1 MLNLSQIK
9 RQRML
14 DFLETL
20 RKEHTDDESIR
31 AFTEIENYLRDKK
44 YGLVWEEHTEQVD
57 EMLRENIPIFTE
69 DTDKKIITS
78 PDSVY
83 NFLLEGDNLQSLY
96 LLQKTH
102 RERIDLIYID
112 PPYNTGNED
121 FIYDD
126 NFISPDDGYR
136 HSKWLSFM
144 SERLHL
150 AYSLLT
156 VGGMI
161 MISIDDNEMAQLKL
175 LCDDIFGEMNL
186 ISVHHIQVRYSQKSI
201 ATEGM
206 AIKPVMEYVL
216 IYAKNSS
223 KTVLNLPEEDYTDE
237 KFVFEIKELTEGET
251 IKYADGSEMVVFKPK
266 QWAIEEKEPS
276 ISLLKET
283 WISGT
288 IYTKMSYGQ
297 VVRKYIEPR
306 YKSDGT
312 GCLYK
317 IIGRGDDGLG
327 YRYYVGPQKANSTR
341 CKMYSGMPLERVEEV
356 KAGLAKRKVSLSN
369 LYDYAA
375 DFGNIVNEGAVTFN
389 SGKKP
394 VKMIKQLISY
404 LPKKD
409 NVTILDFFAGSG
421 STGEAVMELNSEDG
435 GTRSFILCTS
445 NELSSVAQTEFFI
458 KKGMI
463 RKQPG
468 KKTLAFSAWMDE
480 WRKFKKTDA
489 YRREIETAAYIDL
502 GICHKITY
510 PRLKTVITGK
520 KTNGSKYSDGQFAN
534 LKYFKC
540 SWTPRKPEDYLLS
553 NALCLHIR
561 EMIELQHG
569 IEVDNVRNVLIL
581 NKDDFRKYVMDDSI
595 YPKIVNI
602 WVNQNIIFNS
612 MEMDKLNTLG
622 FKYIP
627 REFFG
632 QELREA
638 AE

>member
-1 MLNLSQIK
+1 MPNLSQIK

-20 RKEHTDDESIR
+20 KKEHTDDKSIR
-31 AFTEIENYLRDKK
+31 AFTEIENQLRDKK
-44 YGLVWEEHTEQVD
+44 YGLVWEEHSERVD
-57 EMLRENIPIFTE
+57 EMLEENIPIFTE
-69 DTDKKIITS
+69 DVDKKITAS
-78 PDSVY
+78 ADGVY
-83 NFLLEGDNLQSLY
+83 NFILEGDNLQSLY
-96 LLQKTH
+96 LLNKTH
-102 RERIDLIYID
+102 REKIDLIYID

-136 HSKWLSFM
+136 HSMWLSFM
-144 SERLHL
+144 NERLRL
-150 AYSLLT
+150 AYSLL
-156 VGGMI
+156 VDGGMM
-161 MISIDDNEMAQLKL
+161 MISIDDNEVAQLKL
-175 LCDDIFGEMNL
+175 LCDDIFGESNL
-186 ISVHHIQVRYSQKSI
+186 ISIHHIQVRYSQKSI

-206 AIKPVMEYVL
+206 SIKPVMEYVL
-216 IYAKNSS
+216 IYAKNAS

-237 KFVFEIKELTEGET
+237 KFVFEIKELDKGET
-251 IKYADGSEMVVFKPK
+251 IRFADGTEMVVFKPE
-266 QWAIEEKEPS
+266 QWTIEEREPS

-306 YKSDGT
+306 YKADGI

-317 IIGRGDDGLG
+317 IIGRGEDGLG
-327 YRYYVGPQKANSTR
+327 YRYYVGPQRANSTR

-356 KAGLAKRKVSLSN
+356 KAGLAKRKISLSN
-369 LYDYAA
+369 FYDYAA

-394 VKMIKQLISY
+394 VKMLKELISY
-404 LPKKD
+404 LPKKE
-409 NVTILDFFAGSG
+409 NAIILDFFAGSG

-435 GTRSFILCTS
+435 GTRRFILCTS
-445 NELSSVAQTEFFI
+445 NELSSDTQTDFFV

-463 RKQPG
+463 RKHPG
-468 KKTLAFSAWMDE
+468 KKTQAFSAWMDE
-480 WRKFKKTDA
+480 WRDFKKSEA
-489 YRREIETAAYIDL
+489 YQREIQSPEYVEQ

-510 PRLKTVITGK
+510 PRIKTVITGK
-520 KTNGSKYSDGQFAN
+520 KPNGSKYSDGKQAN

-540 SWTPRKPEDYLLS
+540 EWTPRKPEDYLLS

-561 EMIELQHG
+561 EMIELQQG
-569 IEVDNVRNVLIL
+569 IEIDNVRNVLIL
-581 NKDDFRKYVMDDSI
+581 NKADFRKYVMDYSI
-595 YPKIVNI
+595 YPQIENI

-612 MEMDKLNTLG
+612 EEMERLIALG
-622 FKYIP
+622 IKYIP

>member
-1 MLNLSQIK
+1 
-9 RQRML
+9 
-14 DFLETL
+14 
-20 RKEHTDDESIR
+20 
-31 AFTEIENYLRDKK
+31 
-44 YGLVWEEHTEQVD
+44 
-57 EMLRENIPIFTE
+57 
-69 DTDKKIITS
+69 
-78 PDSVY
+78 
-83 NFLLEGDNLQSLY
+83 
-96 LLQKTH
+96 
-102 RERIDLIYID
+102 
-112 PPYNTGNED
+112 
-121 FIYDD
+121 
-126 NFISPDDGYR
+126 
-136 HSKWLSFM
+136 
-144 SERLHL
+144 
-150 AYSLLT
+150 
-156 VGGMI
+156 
-161 MISIDDNEMAQLKL
+161 
-175 LCDDIFGEMNL
+175 
-186 ISVHHIQVRYSQKSI
+186 
-201 ATEGM
+201 
-206 AIKPVMEYVL
+206 
-216 IYAKNSS
+216 
-223 KTVLNLPEEDYTDE
+223 
-237 KFVFEIKELTEGET
+237 
-251 IKYADGSEMVVFKPK
+251 
-266 QWAIEEKEPS
+266 
-276 ISLLKET
+276 
-283 WISGT
+283 
-288 IYTKMSYGQ
+288 
-297 VVRKYIEPR
+297 
-306 YKSDGT
+306 
-312 GCLYK
+312 
-317 IIGRGDDGLG
+317 
-327 YRYYVGPQKANSTR
+327 
-341 CKMYSGMPLERVEEV
+341 
-356 KAGLAKRKVSLSN
+356 
-369 LYDYAA
+369 
-375 DFGNIVNEGAVTFN
+375 
-389 SGKKP
+389 
-394 VKMIKQLISY
+394 
-404 LPKKD
+404 
-409 NVTILDFFAGSG
+409 
-421 STGEAVMELNSEDG
+421 MELNSEDG

-595 YPKIVNI
+595 YPKIENI

>member
-20 RKEHTDDESIR
+20 RKEHTDDVSIR

-78 PDSVY
+78 PDSFY

-126 NFISPDDGYR
+126 NFVSPDDGYR

-237 KFVFEIKELTEGET
+237 KFIFEIKELTEGET
-251 IKYADGSEMVVFKPK
+251 IKFADGSEMVVFKPN

-421 STGEAVMELNSEDG
+421 STGEAVMELNNEDG

-480 WRKFKKTDA
+480 WREFKKTDA
-489 YRREIETAAYIDL
+489 YRREIETAAYIEL

-569 IEVDNVRNVLIL
+569 IEVDNIRNVLIL

-595 YPKIVNI
+595 YPQIENI

-612 MEMDKLNTLG
+612 MEMEKLSALG

>member
-1 MLNLSQIK
+1 MNLSQIK

-20 RKEHTDDESIR
+20 KKEHTDDESIR
-31 AFTEIENYLRDKK
+31 AFTEIENQLRDKK
-44 YGLVWEEHTEQVD
+44 YGLVWEEHSERVD
-57 EMLRENIPIFTE
+57 EMLEENIPIFTE
-69 DTDKKIITS
+69 DVSKKITAS
-78 PDSVY
+78 ADGVY
-83 NFLLEGDNLQSLY
+83 NFILEGDNLQSLY
-96 LLQKTH
+96 LLNKTH
-102 RERIDLIYID
+102 REQIDLIYID
-112 PPYNTGNED
+112 PPYNTGNDD

-136 HSKWLSFM
+136 HSMWLSFM
-144 SERLHL
+144 NERLRL
-150 AYSLLT
+150 AYSLL
-156 VGGMI
+156 VDGGMI
-161 MISIDDNEMAQLKL
+161 MISIDDNEVAQLKL
-175 LCDDIFGEMNL
+175 LCDDIFGESNL
-186 ISVHHIQVRYSQKSI
+186 ISIHHIQVRYSQKSI

-216 IYAKNSS
+216 IYAKNAS

-237 KFVFEIKELTEGET
+237 KFVFEIKELNEGET
-251 IKYADGSEMVVFKPK
+251 IQSADGSEMVVFKPG
-266 QWAIEEKEPS
+266 QWTIEEREPS

-306 YKSDGT
+306 YSIDGT

-317 IIGRGDDGLG
+317 IIGRGEDGLG
-327 YRYYVGPQKANSTR
+327 YRYYVGPQRANSTR
-341 CKMYSGMPLERVEEV
+341 CKMYSGMPLERVAEV
-356 KAGLAKRKVSLSN
+356 KAGLAKRKISLSN

-394 VKMIKQLISY
+394 VKMLKELIAY

-409 NVTILDFFAGSG
+409 DAIILDFFAGSG

-435 GTRSFILCTS
+435 GTRRFILCTS
-445 NELSSVAQTEFFI
+445 NELSSDAQTDFFV
-458 KKGMI
+458 KKGVF

-468 KKTLAFSAWMDE
+468 KKTQAFSAWMDE
-480 WRKFKKTDA
+480 WRDFKKSET
-489 YRREIETAAYIDL
+489 YLHEIQSSDYIEQ

-520 KTNGSKYSDGQFAN
+520 KPNGSRYSDGKPAN

-540 SWTPRKPEDYLLS
+540 DWTPRKPEDYLLS

-569 IEVDNVRNVLIL
+569 IEIDNVRNVLIL
-581 NKDDFRKYVMDDSI
+581 NKADFRKYVMDDAVYGQI
-595 YPKIVNI
+595 ENI

-612 MEMDKLNTLG
+612 DEMERLNALG

>member
-1 MLNLSQIK
+1 
-9 RQRML
+9 ML

-480 WRKFKKTDA
+480 WHKFKKTDA

-595 YPKIVNI
+595 YPKIDNI